1 MKAIEFAVLNW
12 IAWEVE
18 IGQEG
23 QILDVG
29 KLAYFANRVEL
40 HLKESEAL
48 SVLKPLQLGNL
59 ILWDI
64 ESLKSVEAVDTS
76 DLSQTV
82 LFYVKFFN
90 EESIQVL
97 NGVDRVSIKWKHLET
112 VVSLETLD
120 LLNVIAIENKCLEV
134 DVLVGSLDF
143 VDQVARVVNVLE
155 VGRGLKVEGLPDLIP
170 GSI

>member
-1 MKAIEFAVLNW
+1 M
-12 IAWEVE
+12 
-18 IGQEG
+18 
-23 QILDVG
+23 
-29 KLAYFANRVEL
+29 
-40 HLKESEAL
+40 
-48 SVLKPLQLGNL
+48 
-59 ILWDI
+59 
-64 ESLKSVEAVDTS
+64 EAVDTS

-97 NGVDRVSIKWKHLET
+97 NGVDRVSIKWEHLEA

-134 DVLVGSLDF
+134 DVLVSSLYF

>member
-1 MKAIEFAVLNW
+1 MK
-12 IAWEVE
+12 
-18 IGQEG
+18 
-23 QILDVG
+23 
-29 KLAYFANRVEL
+29 
-40 HLKESEAL
+40 
-48 SVLKPLQLGNL
+48 
-59 ILWDI
+59 
-64 ESLKSVEAVDTS
+64 AVDTS

-97 NGVDRVSIKWKHLET
+97 NGVDRVSIKREHLET